1 MNETLVLALCLD
13 RFVGQNIRI
22 DWNNLII
29 NVVVTIYFFN
39 TFDAVEE
46 LTELVNLIDAVFRW
60 EVQNK
65 LYR

>member
-46 LTELVNLIDAVFRW
+46 LTELVNLIDAVFGW
-60 EVQNK
+60 EV
-65 LYR
+65 